1 MDEAAR
7 REGLSAQGLPENG
20 RFVRVPARENGRF
33 CAPFGRVRRP
43 LPGRR
48 KHHGLAG
55 QRRFL
60 PRGKKSFQIRLTSP
74 MKHAINFIE
83 SLRAARSRMEGKAM
97 VFERIREIMCEQ
109 LDLEEDSVTM
119 ESDIMEDFEADS
131 LDLVDL
137 VMSLED
143 EFNMEVPD
151 DQIENFRTV
160 GDVVRYIEENS

>member
-1 MDEAAR
+1 
-7 REGLSAQGLPENG
+7 
-20 RFVRVPARENGRF
+20 
-33 CAPFGRVRRP
+33 
-43 LPGRR
+43 
-48 KHHGLAG
+48 
-55 QRRFL
+55 
-60 PRGKKSFQIRLTSP
+60 
-74 MKHAINFIE
+74 
-83 SLRAARSRMEGKAM
+83 M
-97 VFERIREIMCEQ
+97 VFERIREIICEQ

-119 ESDIMEDFEADS
+119 DSDIMEDFEADS